1 MFNIGGGETIL
12 DDGGDVGCVGEKT
25 RGAGAKGGG
34 ERTRGGGEKTR
45 WGRTGEGEFGRED
58 IAQSEIPSLCSSDAQ
73 CNTTPTTTTP
83 PDFNAGS
90 NASVDGCL
98 FYSSTDYSKEVWK
111 LF

>member
-1 MFNIGGGETIL
+1 MFSIGGGETIL
-12 DDGGDVGCVGEKT
+12 DDGGGDVGCEKT

-45 WGRTGEGEFGRED
+45 WGRTGEGEVGRED
-58 IAQSEIPSLCSSDAQ
+58 IAQSETRSLCSSDAQ

-90 NASVDGCL
+90 NASVDGRL
-98 FYSSTDYSKEVWK
+98 FFDWK
-111 LF
+111 